1 MVDALHTHQN
11 CQTLHTSF
19 ILLITVHTTLLKL
32 TRPLHL
38 LLAALTYTLGA
49 SIPAYLG
56 KPLSVGIFWLGL
68 TIIIFAQLSM
78 FLLAEVFRPQNEP
91 LVENQTPQQKE
102 TLRNN
107 TLYFSIAALTVTA
120 FIIYL
125 LYISQALVLSSL
137 REPQGGAFILLLS
150 SFLLVILYA
159 IPPMRLLA
167 RGFGELTLAAHIAY
181 VIPSIGFLLQAK
193 ENHRLLILIIIPLTA
208 LALAYLL
215 ILNFISY
222 PSDQKYQRATLLR
235 LLTWERAV
243 PFHHSL
249 IVLAYLIFAIAPALG
264 YFILWPAFLTL
275 PFAILQIIL
284 LRHISLGGK
293 PNWILLNVTALAVF
307 GLTTYF
313 LTLTFWIR

>member
-1 MVDALHTHQN
+1 VVDALHTHQN

-49 SIPAYLG
+49 SVPAYLG
-56 KPLSVGIFWLGL
+56 KPLSIGIFWLGL
-68 TIIIFAQLSM
+68 SMILFAQLSM
-78 FLLAEVFRPQNEP
+78 FLLAEVFRPHNEP
-91 LVENQTPQQKE
+91 LLENETPKQKE

-107 TLYFSIAALTVTA
+107 ALYISIAALTVTA
-120 FIIYL
+120 FIVYL
-125 LYISQALVLSSL
+125 LYINQSLVLSS
-137 REPQGGAFILLLS
+137 FILLIS
-150 SFLLVILYA
+150 SFILILLYA
-159 IPPMRLLA
+159 LPPMRLLA

-208 LALAYLL
+208 LALAYFL
-215 ILNFISY
+215 ILNFISF